1 MYYLFNPHM
10 SDSIGQVPL
19 SKRGDP
25 WFDDGN
31 IVLITSTEDQSSIA
45 FKIHRGVLARHSE
58 VFRSMFEV
66 AEPPPDAESLE
77 KCPVVYM
84 HDIPVELS
92 NIIKA
97 LYDGMTL

>member
-1 MYYLFNPHM
+1 MRE
-10 SDSIGQVPL
+10 SKVPL

-31 IVLITSTEDQSSIA
+31 IILLTSFEDSPVA

-58 VFRSMFEV
+58 VFRAMFEV
-66 AEPPPDAESLE
+66 AEPPPDSENLE

-84 HDIPVELS
+84 HDVPVELS
-92 NIIKA
+92 SVIKA
-97 LYDGMTL
+97 LYDGVSL

>member
-1 MYYLFNPHM
+1 M
-10 SDSIGQVPL
+10 SHPEVPL
-19 SKRGDP
+19 NKRGDP

-31 IVLITSTEDQSSIA
+31 IVLVTSTDDDSIA

-66 AEPPPDAESLE
+66 AEPPPDTESLE
-77 KCPVVYM
+77 RCPVVYM
-84 HDIPVELS
+84 HDVPVELS
-92 NIIKA
+92 IIIKA